1 MEKTVEKYLELQEK
15 LSELKLEQKELK
27 AKIKEIELEVTKHM
41 TDNDQVLLELK
52 NGSFELSKLKFK
64 PKVEKPKKEP
74 KEKVEKVEKPKK
86 EKVKENKSE
95 LSFVNKTK
103 TVADIEK
110 ENKKKKK

>member
-1 MEKTVEKYLELQEK
+1 
-15 LSELKLEQKELK
+15 
-27 AKIKEIELEVTKHM
+27 
-41 TDNDQVLLELK
+41 LELK

-74 KEKVEKVEKPKK
+74 KEKVEKPKK
-86 EKVKENKSE
+86 EKVNENKTE

-103 TVADIEK
+103 NAIDIEK

>member
-1 MEKTVEKYLELQEK
+1 MEKTVEEYLELQEK

-27 AKIKEIELEVTKHM
+27 AKINEIELEVTQHM
-41 TDNDQVLLELK
+41 TENDQVLLELK

-74 KEKVEKVEKPKK
+74 KEKVEKPKK
-86 EKVKENKSE
+86 EKVNENKTE

>member
-1 MEKTVEKYLELQEK
+1 
-15 LSELKLEQKELK
+15 
-27 AKIKEIELEVTKHM
+27 M
-41 TDNDQVLLELK
+41 TENDQVLLELK

-64 PKVEKPKKEP
+64 PKVEKAEKP
-74 KEKVEKVEKPKK
+74 KEKVEKAEKPKN
-86 EKVKENKSE
+86 ENLKENKSE